1 MRLVMSAALLAS
13 ACASLD
19 QFDVPLTAEGT
30 IPGSLSAAAPA
41 IADVP
46 AGADVAKKID
56 NVGVAAGD
64 ITSARLTKGSI
75 TVTAPA
81 TGHLMTV
88 QSLELWA
95 RAPGLPDVR
104 IAHQDAAFA
113 NKQTTYDLVLDAVEL
128 RPYVVAPSMTLAPK
142 LVPKSRPAQDVAVR
156 LDLNLFVDLSVI
168 D

>member
-1 MRLVMSAALLAS
+1 MRSVLLAS
-13 ACASLD
+13 LFALSCASLD
-19 QFDVPLTAEGT
+19 QFDVPLTAEGV
-30 IPGSLSAAAPA
+30 IPGSLSAAAPS

-56 NVGVAAGD
+56 NVGVTAQD

-88 QSLELWA
+88 ESLEIWA
-95 RAPGLPDVR
+95 KAPGLPDVR
-104 IAHQDAAFA
+104 IAHQGAAFA
-113 NKQTTYDLVLDAVEL
+113 NKQLVYDLVLDDVEL
-128 RPYVVAPSMTLAPK
+128 KPYVVAPSLSLKPK
-142 LVPKSRPAQDVAVR
+142 LVQKSRPSQDIAVR

-168 D
+168 E